1 MKLRDKVSLLA
12 AAAIFSNVLAATQE
26 EQTLES
32 ARAPH
37 QVHAG
42 AGGKVKVHR
51 ARLDGYFMSQAG
63 NDAMIARLKKDVAK
77 CLATNRPAS
86 SLKHTIDWP
95 TYAISARV
103 DEYMAANR
111 SIRYQSGVAYVMHPA
126 DCGLIGEITST
137 ATLTSARGICQIDL
151 VKKIAEGDCD
161 SSGHAN
167 APIPKRPAMSAD
179 ETIRKMAANP
189 AMAAAVAQMKAMREF
204 QPIRTGEYRNVLWA
218 RCDVWR
224 QKLQG
229 SNDTATFCY
238 ASGASFVAA
247 GAPEDGGPGSLQL
260 DIDNPQGF
268 RQKAVDVKFDTEV
281 SSAVFTP
288 YNGAGF
294 SIKKRAP

>member
-1 MKLRDKVSLLA
+1 MTLRDKVSLLA

-26 EQTLES
+26 EQTLAS

-37 QVHAG
+37 QVYAG
-42 AGGKVKVHR
+42 AGAKVKVHR

-63 NDAMIARLKKDVAK
+63 SDAMVARLKKDVAK
-77 CLATNRPAS
+77 CLASNRPAS
-86 SLKHTIDWP
+86 GLKHTVDWP

-189 AMAAAVAQMKAMREF
+189 AMAAAAAQMKAMREF
-204 QPIRTGEYRNVLWA
+204 QPIRTDEYRNVLWA